1 MSWIAL
7 FLGLILALAGGA
19 ALAASIDLLPTELGI
34 LYATCGAIGLSSGF
48 ITIAIGLLIRR
59 VDALRHLPSRSD
71 ARPPERPEPIM
82 PPLVAGIEPVT
93 VPEPSVVN
101 VSDAEVSGFSPAT
114 APEPSAMLDSSDDQE
129 APFNENLKEHL
140 PSLDA
145 HESVAAEPAPPKLVG
160 RYGAGGANYSI
171 FSDGSIEA
179 ETEQGA
185 FKFASMSDFKAF
197 IAAKRT

>member
-7 FLGLILALAGGA
+7 LLGLILTSAGGVA
-19 ALAASIDLLPTELGI
+19 VFYSLDLLPTELGL
-34 LYATCGAIGLSSGF
+34 LYAVCGAIGLSGGF

-59 VDALRHLPSRSD
+59 VDALRRDP
-71 ARPPERPEPIM
+71 ARNDGRPLERPDPIM
-82 PPLVAGIEPVT
+82 PPLTAGIEPAI
-93 VPEPSVVN
+93 VPEPGVIN
-101 VSDAEVSGFSPAT
+101 AGETDFSGFSPAT
-114 APEPSAMLDSSDDQE
+114 APEPSAMLDGSDDQE
-129 APFNENLKEHL
+129 TPVNENRRGHL

-145 HESVAAEPAPPKLVG
+145 PEPVAAEPAPPKLVG
-160 RYGAGGANYSI
+160 RYGAGSASYSI

-197 IAAKRT
+197 IAAKRS